1 MLVYLSD
8 MSMIGPMITP
18 DYQATPDVWDWDV
31 MPDPTIDE
39 LAAAST
45 AGLDLIW
52 GWDVMPDPI
61 IDELA
66 AMTEDGLDAIVA
78 DAMAELLAFG
88 ELY

>member
-1 MLVYLSD
+1 MN
-8 MSMIGPMITP
+8 TP
-18 DYQATPDVWDWDV
+18 DYQATPDVWDWDA

-52 GWDVMPDPI
+52 GWDVMPDPT
-61 IDELA
+61 IDA
-66 AMTEDGLDAIVA
+66 V
-78 DAMAELLAFG
+78 FG

>member
-18 DYQATPDVWDWDV
+18 DYQATPDVWDWD
-31 MPDPTIDE
+31 
-39 LAAAST
+39 A
-45 AGLDLIW
+45 
-52 GWDVMPDPI
+52 MPDPI

-66 AMTEDGLDAIVA
+66 AMTEDGLDSIVA
-78 DAMAELLAFG
+78 GAMAELLAFG

>member
-18 DYQATPDVWDWDV
+18 DYQATPDV
-31 MPDPTIDE
+31 
-39 LAAAST
+39 
-45 AGLDLIW
+45 W

>member
-1 MLVYLSD
+1 MLVHLPDTSTL
-8 MSMIGPMITP
+8 GPMITP
-18 DYQATPDVWDWDV
+18 DYQATPDVWDWDA

-52 GWDVMPDPI
+52 GWDAMPDPTI
-61 IDELA
+61 IA
-66 AMTEDGLDAIVA
+66 AY
-78 DAMAELLAFG
+78 AMAEPLAFG

>member
-1 MLVYLSD
+1 MHLPE
-8 MSMIGPMITP
+8 MSMIGPMSTP
-18 DYQATPDVWDWDV
+18 DYQATPDVWDWDA